1 MLNELGFCPNLCQ
14 NFIDNHKVFA
24 LKEEGT
30 KAIGIIKVKDIK
42 DEYNRINKAGTRK

>member
-14 NFIDNHKVFA
+14 NFIDNHEVFA

-30 KAIGIIKVKDIK
+30 KAIGIIKGKRLRNESDL
-42 DEYNRINKAGTRK
+42 